1 MKNTLYE
8 PLSFLQEE
16 VLNGSLLG
24 DGCLVKSGDNTNA
37 YFIIG
42 RSIKDKEYLL
52 YEHNIYRDLCTDA
65 GGYYEQNVKC
75 SNGKVYKACG
85 FHTRSLPALTKY
97 YKEWYPNNI
106 KGVPNNLILTPQIIA
121 IWLADDGCISYER
134 DTNYKLK
141 IDFAT
146 NSFTYDE
153 VKFLAD
159 QLSLRYNECFKIKN
173 VKWKDKRDNQ
183 YIIQISDGG
192 AIVLLRDINDYFP
205 ASMSRK
211 SNIWLNEKVDFFNPN
226 RELRPSR
233 LKIKSILDK
242 KLLELK
248 EIGKPFF
255 VSDIILVSNSLG
267 VSECTVRLWLKKL
280 VKEKVLITNKVK
292 GATSDR
298 SQYIFKE

>member
-1 MKNTLYE
+1 
-8 PLSFLQEE
+8 
-16 VLNGSLLG
+16 
-24 DGCLVKSGDNTNA
+24 
-37 YFIIG
+37 
-42 RSIKDKEYLL
+42 
-52 YEHNIYRDLCTDA
+52 
-65 GGYYEQNVKC
+65 
-75 SNGKVYKACG
+75 
-85 FHTRSLPALTKY
+85 LPVLTKY
-97 YKEWYPNNI
+97 YKEWYPDNI
-106 KGVPNNLILTPQIIA
+106 KGVPNNLILTSQIIA

-134 DTNYKLK
+134 NTNYKLK

-153 VKFLAD
+153 IKFLAD

-173 VKWKDKRDNQ
+173 VKWKDKRANQ

-248 EIGKPFF
+248 EIGNPFCL
-255 VSDIILVSNSLG
+255 SDLVLPTNNLE
-267 VSECTVRLWLKKL
+267 VSESTIIIWLKKL
-280 VKEKVLITNKVK
+280 VKDNILSASKVK
-292 GATSDR
+292 GLTTQKT
-298 SQYIFKE
+298 QYIFKE